1 MRFLSHGKL
10 LVGLIFIL
18 ALVLAACGGGAAV
31 EPTPTEAE
39 AEEHMDEHMDDEHM
53 DDEHMDDEHMDDDHG
68 MEHMHA
74 DLPAEY
80 EGLTNPL
87 AGDEAAVA
95 AGAELYSINC
105 ATCHG
110 DEGEGDGPAAAGLDP
125 MPASL
130 ADVDMMSTMEDA
142 YIFWRITEGGAM
154 EPFNSAMPAWGE
166 AFSED
171 EIWQLVTFVRT
182 LGQ

>member
-1 MRFLSHGKL
+1 MHDRSHAKL
-10 LVGLIFIL
+10 FIALFFIL
-18 ALVLAACGGGAAV
+18 ALVLAACGGGAPV

-39 AEEHMDEHMDDEHM
+39 AEHMDEHMDDEHM
-53 DDEHMDDEHMDDDHG
+53 DDEHMEDEHMEDDHG

-74 DLPAEY
+74 ELPAEY

-95 AGAELYSINC
+95 AGAELFSINC

-110 DEGEGDGPAAAGLDP
+110 DEGLGDGPAAAGLDP
-125 MPASL
+125 KPASL
-130 ADVDMMSTMEDA
+130 ADVEMMSTMEDS
-142 YIFWRITEGGAM
+142 YLFWRITEGGAM

-166 AFSED
+166 AFSDD
-171 EIWQLVTFVRT
+171 EIWQLVSFVRT